1 MPFNRKLLNVLYI
14 YTVLSRQLSFGKIVR
29 GFSAKCSGIVAQKL
43 SQLQGLHGITLPS
56 LRPNTTQLQSY
67 QFNHKP

>member
-1 MPFNRKLLNVLYI
+1 MYERKRQKIVISRSDFSMPFNRKLLYVSYM

-43 SQLQGLHGITLPS
+43 SQLQGLHGIT
-56 LRPNTTQLQSY
+56 
-67 QFNHKP
+67 